1 MPGKL
6 FYKLCMLCG
15 ITETFPQKSARFIEK
30 QSLFLIG
37 NLLTERKKIVRIF
50 DFFQDEPRLF
60 LSIIFVSFQRL
71 YGAII

>member
-15 ITETFPQKSARFIEK
+15 ITETFPQKSTRFIEK

-50 DFFQDEPRLF
+50 DFFRTNPGCF

>member
-15 ITETFPQKSARFIEK
+15 ITETFPQKSTRFIEK

-37 NLLTERKKIVRIF
+37 NLLIDLLYNVLDPRIK
-50 DFFQDEPRLF
+50 
-60 LSIIFVSFQRL
+60 
-71 YGAII
+71 Y